1 MVSIPYV
8 NFAAQYEEERESILA
23 VVEEVFRVGRFVEGP
38 KITELEDALAA
49 FSDVR
54 AAVALGSGTDA
65 LIFALQALGIGPGDE
80 VITVP
85 NSFVATAA
93 AIVLLGARP
102 VFVDVG
108 ADMNIDPALIEPVV
122 TSRTKAIMPVHL
134 TGRMA
139 DMDAIGD
146 IARRRNLLVVEDAA
160 QSFGAKFRG
169 KMVGHWGQVACC
181 SAHPLKN
188 LNAAGDAGFVLTND
202 EGMAARIRRWR
213 SHGLI
218 NRNESVEW
226 GRNARMDVLQATIL
240 LERLKH
246 LESINERR
254 RRNAELYGRLLRSP
268 KVVVPQSRENEYN
281 IFHTYIVQV
290 ERRDELKEYLR
301 TNGVDTVIHYPI
313 PIHQQKAAA
322 ELGYRTGD
330 FPITERQSQSILS
343 LPIHPYLKPGD
354 IEYISDCINRF
365 YS

>member
-1 MVSIPYV
+1 
-8 NFAAQYEEERESILA
+8 
-23 VVEEVFRVGRFVEGP
+23 
-38 KITELEDALAA
+38 
-49 FSDVR
+49 
-54 AAVALGSGTDA
+54 
-65 LIFALQALGIGPGDE
+65 LGIGPGDE

-108 ADMNIDPALIEPVV
+108 ADMNIDPTLIERVV
-122 TSRTKAIMPVHL
+122 TSRTRAIMPVHL

-139 DMDAIGD
+139 DMDAIGE

-160 QSFGAKFRG
+160 QSFGARFRG

-188 LNAAGDAGFVLTND
+188 LNAAGDAGFLLTND
-202 EGMAARIRRWR
+202 EDMAARIRRWR

-240 LERLKH
+240 LDRLKR
-246 LESINERR
+246 LENLNERR
-254 RRNAELYGRLLRSP
+254 RRNAALYRQLLKSP
-268 KVVVPQSRENEYN
+268 KVIVPQCRENEYN
-281 IFHTYIVQV
+281 IFHTFIVQV
-290 ERRDELKEYLR
+290 ERRDELKEYLQI
-301 TNGVDTVIHYPI
+301 NGVDTVIHYPI
-313 PIHQQKAAA
+313 PIHQQRAAA
-322 ELGYRTGD
+322 ELGYKAGD
-330 FPITERQSQSILS
+330 FPVTERQSLSILS

-354 IEYISDCINRF
+354 IEYISGLIDRF